1 MLKNFLEGILSL
13 PFDKGEIGGYQE
25 TFMKIY
31 YNQKLKQLSRDLRNN
46 STLSEVLLW
55 NELKARKLMGY
66 QFMRQKPVNNFIL
79 DFYCSKLKLAIEI
92 DGDSHLGKENYD
104 KLRQSEIE
112 ELGIEF
118 LRFNDKDV
126 KKNLNNVLQSI
137 RN

>member
-1 MLKNFLEGILSL
+1 
-13 PFDKGEIGGYQE
+13 
-25 TFMKIY
+25 MKIY